1 MRISHIAL
9 TLPLL
14 VVALAPVAACDLDP
28 VHASL
33 VSQLGPEAPGI
44 PKGPFHRAGQPC
56 VVCHGDDGPASV
68 KFAVAG
74 TVFYGPGTRTDS
86 NGNLIPLIGAG
97 SVNVYIEDGSGSML
111 PAVQTNCVGNWW
123 IKSSD
128 LGTLQFPLLVSI
140 SGPTLNGVQSRPM
153 TSQIGREPSCG
164 MCHQVQSYPNQP
176 GAISNYYQT
185 PGVIYL
191 TGDDPKYQGDPAT
204 CGSGQSPVNP
214 PFPQGLGPV
223 SP

>member
-1 MRISHIAL
+1 MRIGHIAL

-33 VSQLGPEAPGI
+33 VSQLGPESPNI
-44 PKGPFHRAGQPC
+44 PKGEFHRAGQPC

-74 TVFYGPGTRTDS
+74 TVFYGPGTNPNV
-86 NGNLIPLIGAG
+86 NGQLMGAG
-97 SVNVYIEDGSGSML
+97 NVSVYIEDASMSML
-111 PAVQTNCVGNWW
+111 PAVTTNCVGNWW
-123 IKSSD
+123 IKASD
-128 LGTLQFPLLVSI
+128 YKPQFPLLVTI
-140 SGPTLNGVQSRPM
+140 AGPGGTPTQTMR
-153 TSQIGREPSCG
+153 TQIGREPSCG

-185 PGVIYL
+185 PGVVYL
-191 TGDDPKYQGDPAT
+191 TMDDPKYQGDPTT
-204 CGSGQSPVNP
+204 CAMSPVNP
-214 PFPQGLGPV
+214 PIPQGLGPV

>member
-1 MRISHIAL
+1 MRIGHIAL

-14 VVALAPVAACDLDP
+14 LVALAPVAACDLDP

-33 VSQLGPEAPGI
+33 VSQLGPEAPSI

-56 VVCHGDDGPASV
+56 VMCHGDDGPASE
-68 KFAVAG
+68 KFAIAG
-74 TVFYGPGTRTDS
+74 TVFYGPGTNPNV
-86 NGNLIPLIGAG
+86 NGQLMGAG

-111 PAVQTNCVGNWW
+111 PPIQTNCVGNFW
-123 IKSSD
+123 IKASD
-128 LGTLQFPLLVSI
+128 YTPQFPLLVTI
-140 SGPTLNGVQSRPM
+140 SGPTLGNGTATRTM
-153 TSQIGREPSCG
+153 TTQIGREPSCG

-191 TGDDPKYQGDPAT
+191 TGDDPKYQGDPMS
-204 CGSGQSPVNP
+204 CSMSPVNP
-214 PFPQGLGPV
+214 PIPLGLGPV
-223 SP
+223 LP